1 MERRN
6 AVKRRTPE
14 LSASEQ
20 SEASLEEDELDL
32 LSAGRSFGE
41 AKEFMRASHL
51 LRDCQSARGRF
62 MRWYYDYLVS
72 LLLLFN
78 LYPIL
83 HPCWRLYRP
92 LAPLGFPWPQQG
104 AAHRLFRPDDGGL
117 WISGNRHSR

>member
-6 AVKRRTPE
+6 AVKRRAPE

-72 LLLLFN
+72 LCLFV
-78 LYPIL
+78 L
-83 HPCWRLYRP
+83 
-92 LAPLGFPWPQQG
+92 
-104 AAHRLFRPDDGGL
+104 
-117 WISGNRHSR
+117 